1 MNKKHSYIART
12 CLVCILFL
20 LVYGNAFA
28 QAIPEKQNK
37 NDGLRSS
44 KPNIVF
50 FLVDDLGW
58 SDLGFEGS
66 SFYETPNI
74 DKFAREGVSF
84 SNAYAASHVCSPS
97 RASII
102 SGQYPARLHL
112 TDWLPGRK
120 NYPFQK
126 LSNADIVQHLPY
138 DILTLPE
145 ILKENGYAT
154 AIFGKW
160 HLGEDSMSTERQGF
174 DLHIPDYN
182 KGWPNGTY
190 FSPYNMKGLE
200 GGPDGEYLTDRL
212 TSEAIK
218 YIDANKEKPFF
229 LFLSHFAVHD
239 PIEGRPDLVKKY
251 QKKLAGMQ
259 TPKSLPFILEPN
271 PDDSIQLTRE
281 ELNDLLDQPD
291 YKGFELSPHRT
302 VKIKQIQDNVQFA
315 AMVESVDESFG
326 RIISELD
333 KLGLRDNTIIIFFS
347 DNGGMSAANYYK
359 PDRKIASR
367 NLDKAFSTSNL
378 PLRGGKGWL
387 YEGGIREPLII
398 QWKGIKLKKGTVSD
412 IPVISTD
419 FYPTLIDLAGIFPAK
434 GMTLDGISIGPLLKK
449 SHSIDNLKGRALY
462 WHFPQYSNHGQ
473 QSPGGAIRLGD
484 FKLLEYYE
492 NYRVQLFDLKNDPGE
507 QHDLSREMP
516 EKVKQLKKMLDDWRI
531 SINANMPY
539 SNPGYDPS
547 FGNEWRRYQ

>member
-1 MNKKHSYIART
+1 MNKKHLHIVRISFGS
-12 CLVCILFL
+12 ILFL
-20 LVYGNAFA
+20 LLYGSLLA
-28 QAIPEKQNK
+28 QTNTHNK
-37 NDGLRSS
+37 HNSERKSS
-44 KPNIVF
+44 KPNIIF
-50 FLVDDLGW
+50 FMVDDLGW
-58 SDLGFEGS
+58 SDLGFQGS
-66 SFYETPNI
+66 TFYETPNI
-74 DKFAREGVSF
+74 DKLARESVSF

-97 RASII
+97 RASLI

-145 ILKENGYAT
+145 ILKQNGYAT
-154 AIFGKW
+154 AIIGKW
-160 HLGEDSMSTERQGF
+160 HLGEDSLSTERQGF

-218 YIDANKEKPFF
+218 YIDAHKEKPFF
-229 LFLSHFAVHD
+229 LYLSHFAVHD

-251 QKKLAGMQ
+251 QKKLAGMPV
-259 TPKSLPFILEPN
+259 PKIVPFILEPN
-271 PDDSIQLTRE
+271 PDDSIQLTRD
-281 ELNDLLDQPD
+281 ELNELLRQPD
-291 YKGFELSPHRT
+291 YQGFELSPHRT

-315 AMVESVDESFG
+315 AMVESVDESLG

-333 KLGLRDNTIIIFFS
+333 RLGLRDNTIVIFFS
-347 DNGGMSAANYYK
+347 DNGGMSAANYFK
-359 PDRKIASR
+359 PDRKIAAK

-398 QWKGIKLKKGTVSD
+398 SWKGTKLKKGSVSD

-419 FYPTLIDLAGIFPAK
+419 FYPTLIELAGITSPSQ
-434 GMTLDGISIGPLLKK
+434 MHLDGVSIAPVLENSGKTKELK
-449 SHSIDNLKGRALY
+449 SRALY

-484 FKLLEYYE
+484 YKLLEYYE
-492 NYRVQLFDLKNDPGE
+492 NCRVQLFDLRKDPGE
-507 QHDLSREMP
+507 LHDLSEEMP
-516 EKVKQLKKMLDDWRI
+516 QKTEQLKKMLDDWRI
-531 SINANMPY
+531 GINANMPY
-539 SNPGYDPS
+539 ANPGYDPS
-547 FGNEWRRYQ
+547 YGNEWRNYE

>member
-1 MNKKHSYIART
+1 MNKKHLHIVRISFGS
-12 CLVCILFL
+12 ILFL
-20 LVYGNAFA
+20 LLYGSLLA
-28 QAIPEKQNK
+28 QTNTHNK
-37 NDGLRSS
+37 HNSERKSS
-44 KPNIVF
+44 KPNIIF
-50 FLVDDLGW
+50 FMVDDLGW
-58 SDLGFEGS
+58 SDLGFQGS
-66 SFYETPNI
+66 TFYETPNI
-74 DKFAREGVSF
+74 DKLARESVSF

-97 RASII
+97 RASLI

-145 ILKENGYAT
+145 ILKQNGYAT
-154 AIFGKW
+154 AIIGKW
-160 HLGEDSMSTERQGF
+160 HLGEDSLSTERQGF

-218 YIDANKEKPFF
+218 YIDAHKEKPFF
-229 LFLSHFAVHD
+229 LYLSHFAVHD

-251 QKKLAGMQ
+251 QKKLAGMPV
-259 TPKSLPFILEPN
+259 PKIVPFILEPN
-271 PDDSIQLTRE
+271 PDDSIQLTRD
-281 ELNDLLDQPD
+281 ELNELLSQPD
-291 YKGFELSPHRT
+291 YQGFELSPHRT

-315 AMVESVDESFG
+315 AMVESVDESLG

-333 KLGLRDNTIIIFFS
+333 RLGLRDNTIVIFFS
-347 DNGGMSAANYYK
+347 DNGGMSAANYFK
-359 PDRKIASR
+359 PDRKIAAK

-398 QWKGIKLKKGTVSD
+398 SWKGTKLKKGSVSD

-419 FYPTLIDLAGIFPAK
+419 FYPTLIELAGITSPSQ
-434 GMTLDGISIGPLLKK
+434 MHLDGVSIAPVLENSGKTKELK
-449 SHSIDNLKGRALY
+449 SRALY

-484 FKLLEYYE
+484 YKLLEYYE
-492 NYRVQLFDLKNDPGE
+492 NCRVQLFDLRKDPGE
-507 QHDLSREMP
+507 LHDLSEEMP
-516 EKVKQLKKMLDDWRI
+516 QKTEQLKKMLDDWRI
-531 SINANMPY
+531 GINANMPY
-539 SNPGYDPS
+539 ANPGYDPS
-547 FGNEWRRYQ
+547 YGNEWRNYE

>member
-1 MNKKHSYIART
+1 MNKKHLHIVRISFGS
-12 CLVCILFL
+12 ILFL
-20 LVYGNAFA
+20 LSYGSLFA
-28 QAIPEKQNK
+28 QTNTHNK
-37 NDGLRSS
+37 HNSERKSS
-44 KPNIVF
+44 KPNIIF
-50 FLVDDLGW
+50 FMVDDLGW
-58 SDLGFEGS
+58 SDLGFQGS
-66 SFYETPNI
+66 TFYETPNI
-74 DKFAREGVSF
+74 DKLARESVSF

-97 RASII
+97 RASLI

-145 ILKENGYAT
+145 ILKQNGYAT
-154 AIFGKW
+154 AIIGKW
-160 HLGEDSMSTERQGF
+160 HLGEDSLSTERQGF

-218 YIDANKEKPFF
+218 YIDAHKEKPFF
-229 LFLSHFAVHD
+229 LYLSHFAVHD

-251 QKKLAGMQ
+251 QKKLAGMPV
-259 TPKSLPFILEPN
+259 PKTVPFILEPN
-271 PDDSIQLTRE
+271 PDDSIQLTRD
-281 ELNDLLDQPD
+281 ELNELLRQPD
-291 YKGFELSPHRT
+291 YQGFELSPHRT

-315 AMVESVDESFG
+315 AMVESVDESLG

-333 KLGLRDNTIIIFFS
+333 RLGLRDNTIVIFFS
-347 DNGGMSAANYYK
+347 DNGGMSAANYFK
-359 PDRKIASR
+359 PDRKIAAK

-398 QWKGIKLKKGTVSD
+398 SWKGTKLKKGSVSD

-419 FYPTLIDLAGIFPAK
+419 FYPTLIELAGITSPSQ
-434 GMTLDGISIGPLLKK
+434 MHLDGVSIAPVLENSGKTKELK
-449 SHSIDNLKGRALY
+449 SRALY

-484 FKLLEYYE
+484 YKLLEYYE
-492 NYRVQLFDLKNDPGE
+492 NCRVQLFDLRKDPGE
-507 QHDLSREMP
+507 LHDLSEEMP
-516 EKVKQLKKMLDDWRI
+516 QKTEQLKKMLDDWRI
-531 SINANMPY
+531 VINANMPY
-539 SNPGYDPS
+539 ANPGYDPS
-547 FGNEWRRYQ
+547 YGNEWRNYE

>member
-1 MNKKHSYIART
+1 MNNKKFHIALIGLG
-12 CLVCILFL
+12 CLLFIMISSSVFSQSL
-20 LVYGNAFA
+20 N
-28 QAIPEKQNK
+28 QKQK
-37 NDGLRSS
+37 MEVKRSSS

-58 SDLGFEGS
+58 SDLGYEGS

-74 DKFAREGVSF
+74 DKFARENVSF

-97 RASII
+97 RASVI

-112 TDWLPGRK
+112 TDWLPGRE

-160 HLGEDSMSTERQGF
+160 HLGEDSLSTKKQGF

-212 TSEAIK
+212 TNEAIK
-218 YIDANKEKPFF
+218 YIEKNKEKPFF
-229 LFLSHFAVHD
+229 LFMSHFAVHD
-239 PIEGRPDLVKKY
+239 PIEGRPDLVQKY
-251 QKKLAGMQ
+251 KKKLEGIPL
-259 TPKSLPFILEPN
+259 PKVLPFILEPN
-271 PDDSIQLTRE
+271 PDDSVQLTRE
-281 ELNDLLDQPD
+281 ELNALLKQPE
-291 YKGFELSPHRT
+291 YKGFELSPYRT
-302 VKIKQIQDNVQFA
+302 VKVKQIQDNIQFA

-326 RIISELD
+326 KLLTELD

-347 DNGGMSAANYYK
+347 DNGGMSAANYFK
-359 PDRKIASR
+359 PDRKIAPK

-398 QWKGIKLKKGTVSD
+398 QWKGTILSKGTICDVP
-412 IPVISTD
+412 IISID
-419 FYPTLIDLAGIFPAK
+419 FYPTIIDLAGIPK
-434 GMTLDGISIGPLLKK
+434 LGNMLLDGK
-449 SHSIDNLKGRALY
+449 SFAPVLENSKNVSDIKNRALY

-484 FKLLEYYE
+484 YKLLEYYE
-492 NYRVQLFDLKNDPGE
+492 NYRVQLFDLKKDPGE
-507 QHDLSREMP
+507 LYDLSKKMP
-516 EKVKQLKKMLDDWRI
+516 AKVNELKKMLDDWRI
-531 SINANMPY
+531 DIKANMPY
-539 SNPGYDPS
+539 PNPDYDPS
-547 FGNEWRRYQ
+547 YGKEWRKR

>member
-1 MNKKHSYIART
+1 MNKKHLHIVRISFGS
-12 CLVCILFL
+12 ILFL
-20 LVYGNAFA
+20 LLYGSLLA
-28 QAIPEKQNK
+28 QTNTHNK
-37 NDGLRSS
+37 HNSERKSS
-44 KPNIVF
+44 KPNIIF
-50 FLVDDLGW
+50 FMVDDLGW
-58 SDLGFEGS
+58 SDLGFQGS
-66 SFYETPNI
+66 TFYETPNI
-74 DKFAREGVSF
+74 DKLARESVSF

-97 RASII
+97 RASLI

-145 ILKENGYAT
+145 ILKQNGYAT
-154 AIFGKW
+154 AIIGKW
-160 HLGEDSMSTERQGF
+160 HLGEDSLSTERQGF

-218 YIDANKEKPFF
+218 YIDAHKEKPFF
-229 LFLSHFAVHD
+229 LYLSHFAVHD

-251 QKKLAGMQ
+251 QKKLAGMPV
-259 TPKSLPFILEPN
+259 PKIVPFILEPN
-271 PDDSIQLTRE
+271 PDDSIQLTRD
-281 ELNDLLDQPD
+281 ELNELLRQPD
-291 YKGFELSPHRT
+291 YQGFELSPHRT

-315 AMVESVDESFG
+315 AMVESVDESLG

-333 KLGLRDNTIIIFFS
+333 RLGLRDNTIVIFFS
-347 DNGGMSAANYYK
+347 DNGGMSAANYFK
-359 PDRKIASR
+359 PDRKIAAK

-398 QWKGIKLKKGTVSD
+398 SWKGTKLKKGSVSD

-419 FYPTLIDLAGIFPAK
+419 FYPTLIELAGITSPSQ
-434 GMTLDGISIGPLLKK
+434 MHLDGVSIAPVLENSGKTKELK
-449 SHSIDNLKGRALY
+449 SRALY

-484 FKLLEYYE
+484 YKLLEYYE
-492 NYRVQLFDLKNDPGE
+492 NCRVQLFDLRKDPGE
-507 QHDLSREMP
+507 LHDLSEEMP
-516 EKVKQLKKMLDDWRI
+516 QKTEQLKKMLDDWRI
-531 SINANMPY
+531 VINANMPY
-539 SNPGYDPS
+539 ANPGYDPS
-547 FGNEWRRYQ
+547 YGNEWRNYE